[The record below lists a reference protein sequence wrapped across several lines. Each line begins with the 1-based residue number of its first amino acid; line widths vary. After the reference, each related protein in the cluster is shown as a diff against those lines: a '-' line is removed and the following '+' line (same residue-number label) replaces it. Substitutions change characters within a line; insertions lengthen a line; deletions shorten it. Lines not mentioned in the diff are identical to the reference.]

1 MVISGEYAGGT
12 AVTVTASPVVPA
24 MPALM
29 YHSVSAVGGP
39 LGDLAVPRARLAEQ
53 LGALTA
59 AGYRLVGLTEALDR
73 LGRDG
78 TDRLLAVTFDDG
90 YRDFL
95 TDGVPVLAGV
105 GAGATLYAAV
115 GHLGGH
121 AGWLGRSAPDF
132 GPLLTWDELGEV
144 AGAGIEIGNHSLV
157 HHPLDVLPPAQ
168 LRAETARS
176 KDELEQRLQRRVRS
190 FAYPHG
196 YHGSR
201 VRAAVLAAG
210 HDNAT
215 EVGRRLHRPGERR
228 FAVPRL
234 QPTPDMSGADLVAL
248 VAGGGSALVPRL
260 KRLAQPGWRA
270 VRRIARA
277 AGRNLT

>member
-1 MVISGEYAGGT
+1 M
-12 AVTVTASPVVPA
+12 TVTA

-39 LGDLAVPRARLAEQ
+39 LSDLAVPRGRLAEQ

-59 AGYRLVGLTEALDR
+59 AGYRLVGLSEALD
-73 LGRDG
+73 LLDAGC
-78 TDRLLAVTFDDG
+78 TDKLVAVTFDDG

-95 TDGVPVLAGV
+95 TDGVPVLAEA
-105 GAGATLYAAV
+105 GAGATLYASV
-115 GHLGGH
+115 GHLGER
-121 AGWLGRSAPDF
+121 AGWLGRWAPDF
-132 GPLLTWDELGEV
+132 GRLLTWDELADV
-144 AGAGIEIGNHSLV
+144 AAAGIEIGNHSLL
-157 HHPLDVLPPAQ
+157 HHPLDVLPADR
-168 LRAETARS
+168 LREETVRS
-176 KDELEQRLQRRVRS
+176 KDELEQRLQQRVRS

-196 YHGSR
+196 YNGGK

-215 EVGRRLHRPGERR
+215 EVGRRLHTPGERR

-234 QPTPDMSGADLVAL
+234 QPTPGMTGADLVDL
-248 VAGGGSALVPRL
+248 VAGGGSPVVPQL
-260 KRLAQPGWRA
+260 KRLAQPGWRV
-270 VRRIARA
+270 VRRVARA